1 MPEVK
6 PNFARDWVEFNDPAK
21 PEELYK
27 CDLTWLT
34 SYWTC
39 IYGSGCCGIDADKP
53 DAGCC
58 SDGAYYSDEDDEK
71 RTLEVA
77 KRLTRD
83 MWQYFD
89 EAQPKKAKGKMQ
101 ISEVGLDKDRKTKKI
116 DDSCIFLNRKGYTAP
131 GFTGDFGCVLHHL
144 AQKEDIHFVETKPD
158 VCWQLPIRR
167 SFEQREFGEQEIT
180 VNVIG
185 EYERLAWGDG
195 GAEFDWDED
204 DEKRTLEVAKRLTRD
219 MGQYFDEAQPKKA
232 KGKMQISEV
241 GLDKDRKTKKID
253 DSCIFLNRKGYTAP
267 GFTGDFGCVLHH
279 LAQKEDIH
287 FVETKP
293 DVCWQLPIRRS
304 FEQREFGEQEITVNV
319 IGEYERLAWGDGGAE
334 FDWYCTSNTEAHVGR
349 EPVYLSNKV
358 ELTALM
364 GEPAY
369 AVLKMHCDNRIE
381 AIAAARKEQKKRELP
396 LFVIHPATLA
406 AGK

>member
-1 MPEVK
+1 MCLFNDKALGSVTMPEVK

-195 GAEFDWDED
+195 GAEFDW
-204 DEKRTLEVAKRLTRD
+204 
-219 MGQYFDEAQPKKA
+219 
-232 KGKMQISEV
+232 
-241 GLDKDRKTKKID
+241 
-253 DSCIFLNRKGYTAP
+253 
-267 GFTGDFGCVLHH
+267 
-279 LAQKEDIH
+279 
-287 FVETKP
+287 
-293 DVCWQLPIRRS
+293 
-304 FEQREFGEQEITVNV
+304 
-319 IGEYERLAWGDGGAE
+319 
-334 FDWYCTSNTEAHVGR
+334 YCTSNTEAHVGR

-396 LFVIHPATLA
+396 LFVIHPATIA

>member
-6 PNFARDWVEFNDPAK
+6 PNFARDWVEFLDPAK

-39 IYGSGCCGIDADKP
+39 IYGAGCCGVDADKP

-58 SDGAYYSDEDDEK
+58 SDGAYYSDEADEE

-77 KRLTRD
+77 KRLTKD

-89 EAQPKKAKGKMQ
+89 EAQPKKANGKMR
-101 ISEVGLDKDRKTKKI
+101 ISEVGLDKDRKTRKI
-116 DDSCIFLNRKGYTAP
+116 DDSCVFLNRKGHEAP
-131 GFTGDFGCVLHHL
+131 GFTGSFGCVLHHL
-144 AQKEDIHFVETKPD
+144 AEKEGVHFVETKPD

-167 SFEQREFGEQEIT
+167 SFEQREFGDQEIT

-195 GAEFDWDED
+195 GD
-204 DEKRTLEVAKRLTRD
+204 D
-219 MGQYFDEAQPKKA
+219 
-232 KGKMQISEV
+232 
-241 GLDKDRKTKKID
+241 
-253 DSCIFLNRKGYTAP
+253 
-267 GFTGDFGCVLHH
+267 
-279 LAQKEDIH
+279 
-287 FVETKP
+287 
-293 DVCWQLPIRRS
+293 
-304 FEQREFGEQEITVNV
+304 
-319 IGEYERLAWGDGGAE
+319 

-369 AVLKMHCDNRIE
+369 NVLKLHCDNRIE

-396 LFVIHPATLA
+396 LFIIHPATLA